1 MMNRGISL
9 HRANRL
15 KAGQQTKGIVGE
27 PSRGKRSADLRIGVF
42 HGFECVARAGSE
54 TSAPGAGQQTTG
66 TPFRGAEPGANGYA
80 DAMRATFLAWP
91 RLAITGCSLMLSAGL
106 MTQTATAEQGMANPP
121 AFDVTNVLQ
130 ISRLS
135 SADPKVSHA
144 IHLEGTVWWANAA
157 QGRFVLKD
165 ESGAAELEMDLAGQ
179 AVQPGQ
185 RVRVEGN
192 GIIARRGAGFRI
204 GAKGSVVDN
213 NGIHDMAEKS
223 GTVYLKA
230 GRHPIRVDWFNGVEK
245 YGLEVDY
252 EGPGLPRQ
260 KIPDTALFR
269 MQTDATIGASNWV
282 NGLDYRCYEVTGE
295 VLPDF
300 GQLTAIKTGTATNF
314 DLSVMAR
321 PEHVGLQFAGFL
333 EVPRDG
339 LYTFHTKSDD
349 GSQLFVGGP
358 SLRLEVI
365 GRAELPAP
373 RQIVIG
379 QTLRDGEDGQWAEV
393 EGKVTFVNEQPD
405 GMKLEL
411 SAGADRMR
419 VEIADGSPLPS
430 TPLLNSRIRAVGF
443 CQSADTAD
451 GQKVPGVLLVPGGK
465 EIELMEAHRETVEN
479 TSTNA
484 GTLPVLATASEV
496 HRLKREEAQ
505 RGYPVKI
512 RGVVTCVVP
521 ERQAFVIQDSTR
533 GLYVE
538 DHSAIRFG
546 PPQIGEFMEVEGVT
560 DPSLFAPIVHA
571 QRLSNLGEGHLPTP
585 VYPTWDQLLNGS
597 LDAQYVEIQGIITAV
612 QADGVTLLT
621 QGGRIK
627 LELRVTGLTPEALEH
642 YEDALVRVRGCLLAP
657 WDYVTH
663 EVRVGEIRI
672 YGADISVDQP
682 APADL
687 FAIPRKTAAD
697 LLLFDPQ
704 ASVFQRVKVSGQI
717 VHVRDT
723 EYYMTDGR
731 NGLRFITKK
740 PEQLEAGDSVEV
752 VGFPELSGVSPV
764 LREAVARKTGEAAL
778 PDAKNLPADNM
789 IQSDDDATRVRV
801 KGVLV
806 SVRGSQTE
814 QILEIQN
821 GVRTFVARMDAT
833 NGSVESLPVGS
844 ELELTG
850 VYVGQGGNRA
860 VGQGIASFEL
870 LLNSPSDIKVLA
882 RPPWWT
888 LQRLLIIVGAL
899 ACVLAITVLWITQ
912 LHRKVEARTAELEV
926 QIQERQRV
934 EHQRAMEQE
943 RARIAQDL
951 HDELGSGIT
960 EISMLVTV
968 AGSGSGADNGS
979 GRHLE
984 EIGDRARQMVTAL
997 DEIVWAMNP
1006 KHDSLMSLVSYS
1018 CLYADRFLKLANIA
1032 CQLKGAVDLPDRAV
1046 SSVHRHEFFLAF
1058 KEALT
1063 NVARHSGA
1071 TEVRLGVRL
1080 IGNRL
1085 RLSIADN
1092 GRGLAAAAAGRDG
1105 DGLVNMRGR
1114 LEKMGGRFAI
1124 ASQPGRGTTVR
1135 FYMPL

>member
-1 MMNRGISL
+1 
-9 HRANRL
+9 
-15 KAGQQTKGIVGE
+15 
-27 PSRGKRSADLRIGVF
+27 
-42 HGFECVARAGSE
+42 
-54 TSAPGAGQQTTG
+54 
-66 TPFRGAEPGANGYA
+66 
-80 DAMRATFLAWP
+80 MRAVFLVWIRLVAAGCGLILGA
-91 RLAITGCSLMLSAGL
+91 RLATPA
-106 MTQTATAEQGMANPP
+106 AVAETVSFSPT

-135 SADPKVSHA
+135 SSDLKVSHA
-144 IHLEGTVWWANAA
+144 IRLEGAVWWANAA
-157 QGRFVLKD
+157 EGRFVLLD

-179 AVQPGQ
+179 PVLPGQ

-192 GIIARRGAGFRI
+192 GIIARSGAGFLI

-213 NGIHDMAEKS
+213 NGIHGMTEKS
-223 GTVYLKA
+223 GVIYLKA

-260 KIPDTALFR
+260 KIPDAALFR
-269 MQTDATIGASNWV
+269 VQKDAAGETSNLV
-282 NGLDYRCYEVTGE
+282 HGLEYQGYEVAGE

-300 GQLTAIKTGTATNF
+300 SQQPAINAGTVTNF
-314 DLSVMAR
+314 DLGVLAR
-321 PEHVGLQFAGFL
+321 PEHVGIRFAGYL

-339 LYTFHTKSDD
+339 LYTFYTTSDD
-349 GSQLFVGGP
+349 GSELFVGEP

-365 GRAELPAP
+365 GRADWPAP
-373 RQIVIG
+373 RPIVIG
-379 QTLRDGEDGQWAEV
+379 QMLREGEDGQWAEV

-405 GMKLEL
+405 GVRLEL

-419 VEIADGSPLPS
+419 VEIADGSLLHAA
-430 TPLLNSRIRAVGF
+430 PLLNSRIRAVGF
-443 CQSADTAD
+443 CQGATTAD
-451 GQKVPGVLLVPGGK
+451 GQKVPGVLLVPSGR
-465 EIELMEAHRETVEN
+465 EIALVETRPEVMEN
-479 TSTNA
+479 TNANA
-484 GTLPVLATASEV
+484 GGLPVLTTAGEV

-538 DHSAIRFG
+538 DHSTLRSG

-571 QRLSNLGEGHLPTP
+571 QRLSHLGEGHLPAP

-597 LDAQYVEIQGIITAV
+597 LDAQYVEIEGIITAV

-627 LELRVTGLTPEALEH
+627 LDLRVTGLKPEKLEH
-642 YEDALVRVRGCLLAP
+642 YEDALVRVRGCLFAS

-663 EVRVGEIRI
+663 EVKVGEIRI
-672 YGADISVDQP
+672 NGADLTVDQP

-687 FAIPRKTAAD
+687 FSTSRKTAAE

-717 VHVRDT
+717 IHARES
-723 EYYMTDGR
+723 EYFMMDGR
-731 NGLRFITKK
+731 NGLHFITKK
-740 PEQLEAGDSVEV
+740 PVELAAGDLVEV
-752 VGFPELSGVSPV
+752 VGFPELGSASPL
-764 LREAVARKTGEAAL
+764 LREAVARRTGHAVL
-778 PDAKNLPADNM
+778 PQANEPPPADL
-789 IQSDDDATRVRV
+789 IRAEYDSTLVRV
-801 KGVLV
+801 KALLVDRKDTPTEQVLEMRMGLRTFLARLIPAAA
-806 SVRGSQTE
+806 SVRT
-814 QILEIQN
+814 I
-821 GVRTFVARMDAT
+821 
-833 NGSVESLPVGS
+833 PVGS

-870 LLNSPSDIKVLA
+870 LLNSPVDIRVLA

-888 LQRLLIIVGAL
+888 LQRLLIMVGAL
-899 ACVLAITVLWITQ
+899 ACVLAATVLWITQ
-912 LHRKVEARTAELEV
+912 LHRQVEERTTELEK

-951 HDELGSGIT
+951 HDELGSDIT

-968 AGSGSGADNGS
+968 AGSAAAPGHGQG
-979 GRHLE
+979 GPLE

-1032 CQLKGAVDLPDRAV
+1032 CQLKGAVNLPDRVV
-1046 SSVHRHEFFLAF
+1046 SSVHRHAFFLAF

-1063 NVARHSGA
+1063 NVVRHSGA
-1071 TEVRLGVRL
+1071 TEVRLGVWL
-1080 IGNRL
+1080 IGERL

-1092 GRGLAAAAAGRDG
+1092 GSGLPAGAAGAAG
-1105 DGLVNMRGR
+1105 DGLVNMRAR
-1114 LEKMGGRFAI
+1114 LEKMGGRFEI

-1135 FYMPL
+1135 FYVTLN

>member
-1 MMNRGISL
+1 MRSFFL
-9 HRANRL
+9 PWSRL
-15 KAGQQTKGIVGE
+15 AVAGC
-27 PSRGKRSADLRIGVF
+27 ALML
-42 HGFECVARAGSE
+42 
-54 TSAPGAGQQTTG
+54 GAG
-66 TPFRGAEPGANGYA
+66 
-80 DAMRATFLAWP
+80 L
-91 RLAITGCSLMLSAGL
+91 LI
-106 MTQTATAEQGMANPP
+106 QTAAAEQGTEARPI
-121 AFDVTNVLQ
+121 FDVTNLLQ
-130 ISRLS
+130 VSRLS
-135 SADPKVSHA
+135 SENSNLNHA
-144 IHLEGTVWWANAA
+144 IRLEGAVWWANPG
-157 QGRFVLKD
+157 QGRLVLKD
-165 ESGAAELEMDLAGQ
+165 ESGAAELDLELAGQ
-179 AVQPGQ
+179 PVQPGQ

-192 GIIARRGAGFRI
+192 GTISPKGAGFQL
-204 GAKGSVVDN
+204 GARGSVVDN
-213 NGIHDMAEKS
+213 NGIHGMAEKS

-230 GRHPIRVDWFNGVEK
+230 GRQPLRVDWFNGVEK
-245 YGLEVDY
+245 FGLEVEY

-260 KIPDTALFR
+260 KIPDAALFR
-269 MQTDATIGASNWV
+269 MQADVTGGTSNMV
-282 NGLDYRCYEVTGE
+282 NGLDYRCDEVIGE

-300 GQLTAIKTGTATNF
+300 SRQTAIKTGTVTNF
-314 DLSVMAR
+314 DLTVMAH
-321 PEHVGLQFAGFL
+321 PEHVAIQFTGYL

-339 LYTFHTKSDD
+339 LYTFYTKSDD

-358 SLRLEVI
+358 SLKLVVT
-365 GRAELPAP
+365 GRVELPEP

-379 QTLRDGEDGQWAEV
+379 QTLRDGEEGQWAVV

-405 GMKLEL
+405 GVKLEL

-419 VEIADGSPLPS
+419 LEIADGSGLPAE
-430 TPLLNSRIRAVGF
+430 PLLNSRIRATGF
-443 CQSADTAD
+443 CQSAATTD
-451 GQKVPGVLLVPGGK
+451 GERVPGVLLVPSGK
-465 EIELMEAHRETVEN
+465 EIEVMETRREAMESP
-479 TSTNA
+479 STNVGA
-484 GTLPVLATASEV
+484 LPILTTAAEV

-521 ERQAFVIQDSTR
+521 ERQAFVLQDSSR

-538 DHSAIRFG
+538 DHSAIRSR
-546 PPQIGEFMEVEGVT
+546 PPQIGEFLEVNGVT
-560 DPSLFAPIVHA
+560 DPSLFAPIVLA
-571 QRLSNLGEGHLPTP
+571 QQILSLGEGHLPTP

-597 LDAQYVEIQGIITAV
+597 LDAQYVEIQGIITGV
-612 QADGVTLLT
+612 QTNGVTLLT

-642 YEDALVRVRGCLLAP
+642 YEEALVRVRGCLLAP

-663 EVRVGEIRI
+663 EVKVGEIRI

-731 NGLRFITKK
+731 SGLRFVTKK
-740 PEQLEAGDSVEV
+740 PESLVAGDLVEV

-764 LREAVARKTGEAAL
+764 LREAVARKTGQAAL
-778 PDAKNLPADNM
+778 PEAKNLPADNLVR
-789 IQSDDDATRVRV
+789 SEYDATRVRV

-806 SVRGSQTE
+806 SVRETPAEQT
-814 QILEIQN
+814 LEIQN
-821 GVRTFVARMDAT
+821 GLRTFVVRLAAA
-833 NGSVESLPVGS
+833 NGAVGSLPAGS
-844 ELELTG
+844 QLELTG
-850 VYVGQGGNRA
+850 IYSGQGGNRA
-860 VGQGIASFEL
+860 VGQDISSFEL
-870 LLNSPSDIKVLA
+870 LLNSPADITVLA

-888 LQRLLIIVGAL
+888 LERLLIGMGAL
-899 ACVLAITVLWITQ
+899 ACVLAVTVLWITQ

-960 EISMLVTV
+960 EISMLVTMV
-968 AGSGSGADNGS
+968 GSVPGAGAGP
-979 GRHLE
+979 GRQLE

-1018 CLYADRFLKLANIA
+1018 CLYADRLLKLANIA
-1032 CQLKGAVDLPDRAV
+1032 CQLKGAMDLPEQTV

-1058 KEALT
+1058 KEAIT
-1063 NVARHSGA
+1063 NVIRHSGA

-1092 GRGLAAAAAGRDG
+1092 GQGLPADAGARGR
-1105 DGLVNMRGR
+1105 DGLVNMRAR
-1114 LEKMGGRFAI
+1114 LEKLGGRFAI
-1124 ASQPGRGTTVR
+1124 ASQRGRGTIVR
-1135 FYMPL
+1135 FYIPLN

>member
-1 MMNRGISL
+1 
-9 HRANRL
+9 
-15 KAGQQTKGIVGE
+15 
-27 PSRGKRSADLRIGVF
+27 
-42 HGFECVARAGSE
+42 
-54 TSAPGAGQQTTG
+54 
-66 TPFRGAEPGANGYA
+66 
-80 DAMRATFLAWP
+80 MRATFMVWP
-91 RLAITGCSLMLSAGL
+91 RLAIAGCSLMLGAAL
-106 MTQTATAEQGMANPP
+106 IIQTAAAEQGMASQP

-135 SADPKVSHA
+135 SADSKVSHA
-144 IHLEGTVWWANAA
+144 ICLEGTVWWANPA

-179 AVQPGQ
+179 LVQPGQ
-185 RVRVEGN
+185 QVQVEGN
-192 GIIARRGAGFRI
+192 GIIARRGAGFRL

-213 NGIHDMAEKS
+213 NGIHGMVEKS
-223 GTVYLKA
+223 GAIYLKA

-260 KIPDTALFR
+260 KIPATALFR
-269 MQTDATIGASNWV
+269 MQTDMAGGTSNWV
-282 NGLDYRCYEVTGE
+282 NGLDYRCYEVIGE

-300 GQLTAIKTGTATNF
+300 SQLTAIKTGTVTNF

-321 PEHVGLQFAGFL
+321 PEHVGLQFTGFL

-349 GSQLFVGGP
+349 GSQLFVGKP
-358 SLRLEVI
+358 SLQLTVT
-365 GRAELPAP
+365 GRAELPGP

-379 QTLRDGEDGQWAEV
+379 QTLRDGEDGQWAAV

-405 GMKLEL
+405 GVKLEL

-419 VEIADGSPLPS
+419 VEIADGSQLPA
-430 TPLLNSRIRAVGF
+430 TPLLNSRIRATGF
-443 CQSADTAD
+443 CQSADTTD
-451 GQKVPGVLLVPGGK
+451 GQKVPGVLLVPSGK
-465 EIELMEAHRETVEN
+465 EIEVMGTHREAMEN

-484 GTLPVLATASEV
+484 GTLPVLTTAAEV

-521 ERQAFVIQDSTR
+521 ERQAFVLQDSSR

-538 DHSAIRFG
+538 DHSEIRSR
-546 PPQIGEFMEVEGVT
+546 PPQIGEFLEVQGVT
-560 DPSLFAPIVHA
+560 DPSLFAPIVDA
-571 QRLSNLGEGHLPTP
+571 QQIISLGEGHLPTP
-585 VYPTWDQLLNGS
+585 WYPTWDQLLNGS

-612 QADGVTLLT
+612 QTNGVTLLT

-627 LELRVTGLTPEALEH
+627 LELRVTGLKPEALEH
-642 YEDALVRVRGCLLAP
+642 YEDALVRVRGCLFAS

-663 EVRVGEIRI
+663 EVKVGEIRI

-687 FAIPRKTAAD
+687 FAIPRKTAAE

-740 PEQLEAGDSVEV
+740 PEQLKAGDLVEV
-752 VGFPELSGVSPV
+752 VGFPELSGASPV
-764 LREAVARKTGEAAL
+764 LREAVARKTGRAPLPEA
-778 PDAKNLPADNM
+778 KILPADKL
-789 IQSDDDATRVRV
+789 IQSDYDATRVRV

-806 SVRGSQTE
+806 SVRGTQTE
-814 QILEIQN
+814 QMLEIQN
-821 GVRTFVARMDAT
+821 GVRTFVARLDTT

-844 ELELTG
+844 QLELTG
-850 VYVGQGGNRA
+850 VYSGQGGNRA
-860 VGQGIASFEL
+860 VGQDISSFEL
-870 LLNSPSDIKVLA
+870 LLNSPADVTVLA

-888 LQRLLIIVGAL
+888 LERLLISMGAL
-899 ACVLAITVLWITQ
+899 ACVLAVTVLWITQ

-926 QIQERQRV
+926 QIQERQWV

-968 AGSGSGADNGS
+968 AGSASGANNGPD
-979 GRHLE
+979 RHLD

-1018 CLYADRFLKLANIA
+1018 CLYADRLLKLANIA
-1032 CQLKGAVDLPDRAV
+1032 CQLKGAVDLPDRTV

-1063 NVARHSGA
+1063 NVIRHSGA

-1092 GRGLAAAAAGRDG
+1092 GRGLAAGAARSGG
-1105 DGLVNMRGR
+1105 DGLVNMRAR

-1124 ASQPGRGTTVR
+1124 ASQSGRGTTVR

>member
-1 MMNRGISL
+1 M
-9 HRANRL
+9 
-15 KAGQQTKGIVGE
+15 
-27 PSRGKRSADLRIGVF
+27 SR
-42 HGFECVARAGSE
+42 
-54 TSAPGAGQQTTG
+54 P
-66 TPFRGAEPGANGYA
+66 AEIANGAVNEYPE
-80 DAMRATFLAWP
+80 AMRATFLAWP
-91 RLAITGCSLMLSAGL
+91 RLAIAGCLLLLGAAL
-106 MTQTATAEQGMANPP
+106 QIQTAAADQGLAGEPV
-121 AFDVTNVLQ
+121 FDVTNVLQ
-130 ISRLS
+130 VVRLS
-135 SADPKVSHA
+135 SERGHLSHT
-144 IHLEGTVWWANAA
+144 IHLEGTVWWANPA
-157 QGRFVLKD
+157 QGRLVLKD
-165 ESGAAELEMDLAGQ
+165 ESGAAELEMNLGGQ
-179 AVQPGQ
+179 PVEPGQ

-192 GIIARRGAGFRI
+192 GTIARRGAGFRI
-204 GAKGSVVDN
+204 GANGSVVDN
-213 NGIHDMAEKS
+213 NGIHGMAEKS
-223 GTVYLKA
+223 GVVYLKA

-245 YGLEVDY
+245 YGLEVEY

-260 KIPDTALFR
+260 KIPDAALFR
-269 MQTDATIGASNWV
+269 MQVNSTLGTSNWV
-282 NGLDYRCYEVTGE
+282 NGLDYRCYEVPGE
-295 VLPDF
+295 VLADF
-300 GQLTAIKTGTATNF
+300 SRQPAIKSGTTTNF
-314 DLSVMAR
+314 DLSVMSR
-321 PEHVGLQFAGFL
+321 PEHVGLQFTGFL

-339 LYTFHTKSDD
+339 LYTFYTTSDD
-349 GSQLFVGGP
+349 GSQLFVGEP
-358 SLRLEVI
+358 SLHLEVV
-365 GRAELPAP
+365 GRSEFPEP
-373 RQIVIG
+373 RHMVIG
-379 QTLRDGEDGQWAEV
+379 QTLREGEDGQWAEV

-405 GMKLEL
+405 GVKLEL

-419 VEIADGSPLPS
+419 VEIADGSQLPAAA
-430 TPLLNSRIRAVGF
+430 LLNSRIRAVGF

-451 GQKVPGVLLVPGGK
+451 GQRVPGVLLVPGGK
-465 EIELMEAHRETVEN
+465 EIELRETRPEAVEN
-479 TSTNA
+479 MSTTA
-484 GTLPVLATASEV
+484 GALPVLTTASEV
-496 HRLKREEAQ
+496 HRLKREDAQ
-505 RGYPVKI
+505 RGYPVKM
-512 RGVVTCVVP
+512 RGVVTCVLP
-521 ERQAFVIQDSTR
+521 ERQAFVLQDSTR

-538 DHSAIRFG
+538 DHSEIRSG

-571 QRLSNLGEGHLPTP
+571 QQLSNLGEGHLPTP

-612 QADGVTLLT
+612 QTDGVTLLT

-627 LELRVTGLTPEALEH
+627 LALRVTGLKPETLAH
-642 YEDALVRVRGCLLAP
+642 YEDALVRLRGCLLAS

-663 EVRVGEIRI
+663 EVKVGEIRI
-672 YGADISVDQP
+672 YGADLTVDQP

-687 FAIPRKTAAD
+687 FAIPSKTAAE

-704 ASVFQRVKVSGQI
+704 ASVFQRVKVAGQI

-740 PEQLEAGDSVEV
+740 PEQLETGDLVEV
-752 VGFPELSGVSPV
+752 VGFPELSGASPV
-764 LREAVARKTGEAAL
+764 LREAVARQTGRAPL
-778 PDAKNLPADNM
+778 PEAKNLPSDRM
-789 IQSDDDATRVRV
+789 IQSDYDATLVRV
-801 KGVLV
+801 KGRLV
-806 SVRGSQTE
+806 SVRGTRAE
-814 QILEIQN
+814 QVLEIQN
-821 GVRTFVARMDAT
+821 GVRTFVARLDTT
-833 NGSVESLPVGS
+833 NGPVVTLPVGS
-844 ELELTG
+844 QLELTG
-850 VYVGQGGNRA
+850 IYSGQGGNRA
-860 VGQGIASFEL
+860 VGQDISSFEL
-870 LLNSPSDIKVLA
+870 LLNSPADIQVLA

-888 LQRLLIIVGAL
+888 LQRLLIGMGAL
-899 ACVLAITVLWITQ
+899 ACVLAVTVLWITQ

-968 AGSGSGADNGS
+968 AGSASSLATAP

-1018 CLYADRFLKLANIA
+1018 CLYADRLLKLANIT
-1032 CQLKGAVDLPDRAV
+1032 CQLKGAVDLPERAV

-1063 NVARHSGA
+1063 NVVRHSGA
-1071 TEVRLGVRL
+1071 SEVRLAVRL

-1092 GRGLAAAAAGRDG
+1092 GKGLVADAAGRGG
-1105 DGLVNMRGR
+1105 DGLVNMRVR
-1114 LEKMGGRFAI
+1114 LEKMGGRFEI

-1135 FYMPL
+1135 FYMPLN